1 MTSFWKK
8 NWGNQKLL
16 YETHDYQKK
25 HDSILQ
31 LFFQRKTNSG
41 MFRKN
46 ILSLKEFV
54 MGLSSSRVPATLNH
68 PQAKYVQQAVTQ
80 NCVVI
85 FSKTTCPFCVQT
97 KEIFR
102 NLGVPYEAVELNNH
116 PNGQDIQNYLGEVT
130 KAKTVPRV
138 FINGACIGGASDT
151 KTLHKSGRLLELV
164 SKCHNP
170 QIEQVRS
177 WPSSCTG
184 QGQIKDRIW
193 VKRMTKVPLSNIRGI
208 LGYCNC

>member
-1 MTSFWKK
+1 MTI
-8 NWGNQKLL
+8 GNTWWH
-16 YETHDYQKK
+16 E
-25 HDSILQ
+25 Q
-31 LFFQRKTNSG
+31 LFFQRETDSG

-46 ILSLKEFV
+46 ILYLKEFV

-68 PQAKYVQQAVTQ
+68 PQAKYVQQAITQ

-116 PNGQDIQNYLGEVT
+116 PNGQEIQNYLGEVT

-164 SKCHNP
+164 SKCHNS

-177 WPSSCTG
+177 WPLACEG
-184 QGQIKDRIW
+184 QGQTKDRIW
-193 VKRMTKVPLSNIRGI
+193 VKRMTRFPWVT
-208 LGYCNC
+208 

>member
-1 MTSFWKK
+1 I
-8 NWGNQKLL
+8 
-16 YETHDYQKK
+16 E
-25 HDSILQ
+25 
-31 LFFQRKTNSG
+31 
-41 MFRKN
+41 
-46 ILSLKEFV
+46 SLKEFV

-68 PQAKYVQQAVTQ
+68 PQAKYVQQAVAQ

-177 WPSSCTG
+177 
-184 QGQIKDRIW
+184 
-193 VKRMTKVPLSNIRGI
+193 
-208 LGYCNC
+208 